1 MPKTSIILPAYQA
14 EKLITRTLEILL
26 ESYNEKIKNGE
37 IEIIVVNDGSTD
49 KTQEILEKYFEFI
62 TIIKN
67 EKNMGRGF
75 SVRRAYLS
83 LNSEYALFT
92 DADLPYGVESIN
104 RLIEKL
110 KNGDLCV
117 VGERD
122 SVKHS

>member
-1 MPKTSIILPAYQA
+1 MSKTSIIIPAYQA
-14 EKLITRTLEILL
+14 EKLIIRTLEILL
-26 ESYNEKIKNGE
+26 ESYAEHIKNGE

-49 KTQEILEKYFEFI
+49 KTQEILEKYTDFI
-62 TIIKN
+62 TVIQN

-83 LNSEYALFT
+83 LNSDYALFT
-92 DADLPYGVESIN
+92 DADLPYGVDSIN

-110 KNGDLCV
+110 KSGSLCV